1 MAISLELTDLHAD
14 KKMSTISSNTGE
26 KRRTKRPR
34 PICHLISNLGEKLY
48 AWHLLSFKKKKAKH
62 LNLLQAQ
69 QKRYDYNLSLPPCLH
84 RMAYSTCEGSLKM
97 GPICGVYFKL
107 SVATKRVCVRQAVQ
121 EMFTSSTQKPA
132 AAVCCNK
139 WIPVGHVSQGNTQKQ
154 CLYAIAPSQQL
165 MQPGLSRKALLYN
178 THSTGGIWIV
188 LIQYRQA
195 RSDGSFR
202 AMCTL
207 YGAIQSSKICRQHQ
221 ITKREHWLCSGTICY
236 HCVLPELVICQWER
250 SRWMEALRWSP
261 CHNSIVGFIQKVKKD
276 SETLNKSN

>member
-1 MAISLELTDLHAD
+1 
-14 KKMSTISSNTGE
+14 
-26 KRRTKRPR
+26 
-34 PICHLISNLGEKLY
+34 
-48 AWHLLSFKKKKAKH
+48 
-62 LNLLQAQ
+62 
-69 QKRYDYNLSLPPCLH
+69 
-84 RMAYSTCEGSLKM
+84 M

-132 AAVCCNK
+132 AAVFCNK

-165 MQPGLSRKALLYN
+165 MQPALSRKALLYN

-236 HCVLPELVICQWER
+236 QNLSFASGNVAGGWRRWGRVHVTTR
-250 SRWMEALRWSP
+250 SWDSFKKWKR
-261 CHNSIVGFIQKVKKD
+261 IQ
-276 SETLNKSN
+276 